1 MYLKQQIFFVMGLS
15 RSGKAVAEFLLS
27 HGATVYMYDDLA
39 NDRIEQTMRDL
50 QQKGAKRIKRED
62 LPTMSEICDA
72 LVISP
77 GIPVDHP
84 IALAFKRVG
93 RAVIGETEIAAR
105 YIKSN
110 WIAVTGTNGKTTT
123 VSMLAEVLQKGG
135 LTAYSCGN
143 IGAPLVGFSAMSE
156 DAVAVAEISSFQLET
171 LNSHRPHV
179 AMVLNITEDHLNRH
193 YNMENYVFLKAKLL
207 KNLSATE
214 YAVLNYDDEIVRSF
228 AEKTK
233 AQVLYFSV
241 RERVKGAFYEQGNLY
256 FGKEK
261 IMAASELPSEGLHN
275 VQNALAVIVAAKIM
289 GIKTVDIVDALTN
302 FKGIKHRIELVREV
316 NGVQYIND
324 SKGTNVDATLK
335 AIATMKRETI
345 LLLGGQNKGYDYGKL
360 FAGLQN
366 SKVVHTV
373 LYGENRFALL
383 KSARAYDF
391 NALTMCEDFDFAVR
405 VAFMLGKS
413 GQAILLS
420 PASASFDAFAG
431 YEERGDRFVE
441 IVNAFEETCADGA
454 SSSESDEEETAGDER
469 YEEESE

>member
-1 MYLKQQIFFVMGLS
+1 MYLKQQIFFVLGLS
-15 RSGKAVAEFLLS
+15 RSGKAAAEFLLTR
-27 HGATVYMYDDLA
+27 GATVYVYDDLT
-39 NDRIEQTMRDL
+39 NERIEQTIKDL
-50 QQKGAKRIKRED
+50 QQKGAKRIRRED

-84 IALAFKRVG
+84 LALAFKRVG
-93 RAVIGETEIAAR
+93 RAVIGETEVAAR

-110 WIAVTGTNGKTTT
+110 LIAVTGTNGKTTT

-135 LTAYSCGN
+135 LSAYACGN
-143 IGAPLVGFSAMSE
+143 IGAPLIEFATLPETS
-156 DAVAVAEISSFQLET
+156 VAVAEISSFQLET
-171 LNSHRPHV
+171 LNSLRPHV
-179 AMVLNITEDHLNRH
+179 ALVLNITEDHLNRH

-207 KNLSATE
+207 KNLSAAE

-261 IMAASELPSEGLHN
+261 IMSAGELPSEGLHN
-275 VQNALAVIVAAKIM
+275 VQNALAVIAAAKIM
-289 GIKTVDIVDALTN
+289 GIKTADIVDALTN

-316 NGVQYIND
+316 NGVQYVND

-335 AIATMKRETI
+335 AIATMKRETV

-360 FAGLQN
+360 FAGLQT

-391 NALTMCEDFDFAVR
+391 NALTVCEDFDFAVR
-405 VAFMLGKS
+405 VAAMLVKK
-413 GQAILLS
+413 GQAVLLS

-441 IVNAFEETCADGA
+441 IVNSF
-454 SSSESDEEETAGDER
+454 DEECENTATEQDDVREEAPEYAR
-469 YEEESE
+469 NEEEVE

>member
-1 MYLKQQIFFVMGLS
+1 MYLKQQIFFVLGLS
-15 RSGKAVAEFLLS
+15 RSGKAAAEFLLTR
-27 HGATVYMYDDLA
+27 GATVYVYDDLT
-39 NDRIEQTMRDL
+39 NERIEHTIKDL
-50 QQKGAKRIKRED
+50 QQKGAKRIRRED

-84 IALAFKRVG
+84 LALAFKRVG
-93 RAVIGETEIAAR
+93 RAVIGETELAAR

-110 WIAVTGTNGKTTT
+110 LIAVTGTNGKTTT

-135 LTAYSCGN
+135 LSAYACGN
-143 IGAPLVGFSAMSE
+143 IGAPLIEFATIPETS
-156 DAVAVAEISSFQLET
+156 VAVAEISSFQLET
-171 LNSHRPHV
+171 LNSLRPHV
-179 AMVLNITEDHLNRH
+179 ALVLNITEDHLNRH

-207 KNLSATE
+207 KNLSAAE

-261 IMAASELPSEGLHN
+261 IMSAGELPSEGLHN
-275 VQNALAVIVAAKIM
+275 VQNALAVIAAAKIM
-289 GIKTVDIVDALTN
+289 GVKTADIVDALTN

-316 NGVQYIND
+316 NGVQYVND

-335 AIATMKRETI
+335 AIATMKRETV

-360 FAGLQN
+360 FAGLQT

-391 NALTMCEDFDFAVR
+391 NALTVCEDFDFAVR
-405 VAFMLGKS
+405 VAAMLVKK
-413 GQAILLS
+413 GQAVLLS

-441 IVNAFEETCADGA
+441 IVNSFEEECENTATEQDYAREETPECARN
-454 SSSESDEEETAGDER
+454 EEEVE
-469 YEEESE
+469 